1 MQDTF
6 KRAFP
11 GGYAGW
17 AHSVLFVQELPS
29 ASGLAGSPV
38 KPKQKKQ
45 KKPAVKAEASVEV

>member
-1 MQDTF
+1 VQDTF